1 MSKQE
6 QPKTD
11 TNVFRALATAYL
23 SSLERGVVNQEVA
36 DTAKLLFKGL
46 DPTLSPKKLRDAV
59 GISYMG
65 STTNSVKTAK
75 GEKLGVMTYIMYLLS
90 GNMSGVQ
97 MCKFASEGCL
107 AACLNLSGQALIG
120 YHSVGLSNHCLI
132 PRLIRTWLVAWNR
145 PIAEKIIEHEM
156 LLAGKRASKADMTF
170 AVRLNGTSDLWWG
183 ALIKRHPEVTF
194 YDYTKSPFNMR
205 LSANLD
211 NYHITFSYAGPDNVE
226 HCAEAL
232 SRGHNIAIP
241 VVKGDIDRLLESG
254 RGYTLDESDARFLDS
269 DEVRFGLLTVKHTPG
284 TQEGIDKG
292 FLLDEHGFNR
302 LEQILHPEVEPTL
315 LAA

>member
-1 MSKQE
+1 MEKE
-6 QPKTD
+6 QTNTE

-23 SSLERGVVNQEVA
+23 SSLERGVVNQDVA
-36 DTAKLLFKGL
+36 DTAKLLFAGL
-46 DPTLSPKKLRDAV
+46 DPTLPPRKLLDTV
-59 GISYMG
+59 GVSYMG
-65 STTNSVKTAK
+65 GTQNSVKTAK
-75 GEKLGVMTYIMYLLS
+75 GEKIGVMTYIMYLLS
-90 GNMSGVQ
+90 GKMSGVQ

-156 LLAGKRASKADMTF
+156 LLAKKRAARAEMTF

-183 ALIKRHPEVTF
+183 SLIKRHPGIQF

-205 LSANLD
+205 LSDKLD

-232 SRGHNIAIP
+232 SRGHNLAIP
-241 VVKGDIDRLLESG
+241 VVKSDIDKLLESG
-254 RGYTLDESDARFLDS
+254 RGYTLDESDARFLDG
-269 DEVRFGLLTVKHTPG
+269 DEIRFGLLTVKNTPG

-302 LEQILHPEVEPTL
+302 LEHILHHELAWLV

>member
-1 MSKQE
+1 
-6 QPKTD
+6 
-11 TNVFRALATAYL
+11 
-23 SSLERGVVNQEVA
+23 
-36 DTAKLLFKGL
+36 
-46 DPTLSPKKLRDAV
+46 
-59 GISYMG
+59 MG

-90 GNMSGVQ
+90 GKMSGVQ

-302 LEQILHPEVEPTL
+302 LEQILHPEVEPTA